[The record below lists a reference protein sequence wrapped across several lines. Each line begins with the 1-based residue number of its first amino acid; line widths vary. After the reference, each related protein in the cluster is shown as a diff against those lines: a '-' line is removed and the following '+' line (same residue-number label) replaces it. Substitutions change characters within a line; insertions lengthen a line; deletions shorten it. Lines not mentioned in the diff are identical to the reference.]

1 MKKYWTIIFTL
12 LFAFALSACG
22 EKTDTDTLYGN
33 ITGTNYS
40 QQNSISATQ
49 SPQVQEESDTGSYP
63 HDYVQGKFDASL
75 FAGKVKSCAYAGNDK
90 IIVLS
95 DKLYLY
101 DTQSGVVLAETEPPL
116 EFFEVYAFEGGY
128 LLTGFSSNGATAC
141 FYNENLSLTKEII
154 TMDLLKEDFVTM
166 ESGIAI
172 SSDGKKLALA
182 GTYGLYVYDLENENI
197 ERLLVH
203 GDRFADNSMEI
214 VTFNSVT
221 FLCENTQIAY
231 CGQGRSISDTAED
244 ELFSICGTVSVNGD
258 HLNIAKPSDYVIDTN
273 DIQNRVNRIFMPQEI
288 SEPGDFV
295 KNTASLK
302 WLDSKTGL
310 ENQFAFS
317 SGDEGCEGVYSS
329 EQGTYAAT
337 AVLGESL
344 IIRIYEVSSGSLI
357 HTEEIENPDKTYFY
371 RIPQIYL
378 FDNSKTALVLLGGG
392 IQKLDTLVSTFT
404 FGA

>member
-22 EKTDTDTLYGN
+22 GKTDTDTPYGTV
-33 ITGTNYS
+33 TGTDYS
-40 QQNSISATQ
+40 QQNSISTTQ
-49 SPQVQEESDTGSYP
+49 SPQVQEESDAGSYP

-116 EFFEVYAFEGGY
+116 EFFEVSAFEGGY
-128 LLTGFSSNGATAC
+128 LLTGFSSNGATAY
-141 FYNENLSLTKEII
+141 FYDENLSLTKEIV
-154 TMDLLKEDFVTM
+154 TMDLLEEDLVT
-166 ESGIAI
+166 SIAI

-182 GTYGLYVYDLENENI
+182 GTYGLYVYDLENEST
-197 ERLLVH
+197 ERLLVQ
-203 GDRFADNSMEI
+203 GDRFAANSMEI
-214 VTFNSVT
+214 VFFSSVT
-221 FLCENTQIAY
+221 FLSENTQIAY
-231 CGQGRSISDTAED
+231 CGRGRSISDTADD
-244 ELFSICGTVSVNGD
+244 ELFSICGTVAVNGD
-258 HLNIAKPSDYVIDTN
+258 HLNIAKLSDYVIDTN
-273 DIQNRVNRIFMPQEI
+273 NIQNRVNRIFMPQEI

-302 WLDSKTGL
+302 WLDSKTGQ

-317 SGDEGCEGVYSS
+317 SSDEGCEGVYSS

-357 HTEEIENPDKTYFY
+357 HKEEIENPDKTYFY

>member
-1 MKKYWTIIFTL
+1 M
-12 LFAFALSACG
+12 
-22 EKTDTDTLYGN
+22 
-33 ITGTNYS
+33 
-40 QQNSISATQ
+40 
-49 SPQVQEESDTGSYP
+49 QEESDAGSYP

-141 FYNENLSLTKEII
+141 FYDENLSLTKEIV
-154 TMDLLKEDFVTM
+154 TMDLLGEDLVTM

-182 GTYGLYVYDLENENI
+182 GMNVLYVYDLENENI
-197 ERLLVH
+197 ERLLVQ
-203 GDRFADNSMEI
+203 GDRFADDSMEI

-231 CGQGRSISDTAED
+231 CGRGRSISDTADD
-244 ELFSICGTVSVNGD
+244 ELFSSCGTVAVNGD
-258 HLNIAKPSDYVIDTN
+258 HLNIARPSDYVMN
-273 DIQNRVNRIFMPQEI
+273 DMQNRGNRIFMPQEI

-302 WLDSKTGL
+302 WLDSKTGQ

-317 SGDEGCEGVYSS
+317 SGGEGCEGVYSS

-344 IIRIYEVSSGSLI
+344 IIRTYEVSSGSLI

-378 FDNSKTALVLLGGG
+378 FDNSKTALVLPGGG
-392 IQKLDTLVSTFT
+392 IQELETLVATFT
-404 FGA
+404 FGE

>member
-1 MKKYWTIIFTL
+1 M
-12 LFAFALSACG
+12 
-22 EKTDTDTLYGN
+22 
-33 ITGTNYS
+33 
-40 QQNSISATQ
+40 
-49 SPQVQEESDTGSYP
+49 
-63 HDYVQGKFDASL
+63 
-75 FAGKVKSCAYAGNDK
+75 
-90 IIVLS
+90 
-95 DKLYLY
+95 
-101 DTQSGVVLAETEPPL
+101 AETEVPL

-141 FYNENLSLTKEII
+141 FYNENLSLTKEIV
-154 TMDLLKEDFVTM
+154 TMDLLGEDLVTM

-182 GTYGLYVYDLENENI
+182 GMNVLYVYDLENENI

-231 CGQGRSISDTAED
+231 CGRGRSISDTADD
-244 ELFSICGTVSVNGD
+244 ELFPICGTVAVNGD
-258 HLNIAKPSDYVIDTN
+258 HLNIARPSDYVIDTN

-302 WLDSKTGL
+302 WLDSKTGQ

-357 HTEEIENPDKTYFY
+357 HKEEIENPD
-371 RIPQIYL
+371 RR
-378 FDNSKTALVLLGGG
+378 
-392 IQKLDTLVSTFT
+392 
-404 FGA
+404 

>member
-22 EKTDTDTLYGN
+22 GKTDTDTPYGTV
-33 ITGTNYS
+33 TGTDYS
-40 QQNSISATQ
+40 QQNSISTTQ
-49 SPQVQEESDTGSYP
+49 SPQVQEESDADSYP

-116 EFFEVYAFEGGY
+116 EFFEVSAFEGGY
-128 LLTGFSSNGATAC
+128 LLTGFSSNGATAY
-141 FYNENLSLTKEII
+141 FYDENLSLTKEIM
-154 TMDLLKEDFVTM
+154 TMDLLEEDLVT
-166 ESGIAI
+166 SIAI

-182 GTYGLYVYDLENENI
+182 GTYGLYVYDLENEST
-197 ERLLVH
+197 ERLLVQ
-203 GDRFADNSMEI
+203 GDRFAANSMEI
-214 VTFNSVT
+214 VFFSSVT
-221 FLCENTQIAY
+221 FLSENTQIAY
-231 CGQGRSISDTAED
+231 CGRGRSISDTADD
-244 ELFSICGTVSVNGD
+244 ELFSICGTVAVNGD

-288 SEPGDFV
+288 SEPGDFG
-295 KNTASLK
+295 KNTASLI
-302 WLDSKTGL
+302 WLDSKTGQ

-317 SGDEGCEGVYSS
+317 SGDEGCEGVFSS

-392 IQKLDTLVSTFT
+392 IQDLDTLVSTFT
-404 FGA
+404 FGE

>member
-1 MKKYWTIIFTL
+1 M
-12 LFAFALSACG
+12 
-22 EKTDTDTLYGN
+22 
-33 ITGTNYS
+33 
-40 QQNSISATQ
+40 
-49 SPQVQEESDTGSYP
+49 
-63 HDYVQGKFDASL
+63 
-75 FAGKVKSCAYAGNDK
+75 
-90 IIVLS
+90 
-95 DKLYLY
+95 
-101 DTQSGVVLAETEPPL
+101 
-116 EFFEVYAFEGGY
+116 
-128 LLTGFSSNGATAC
+128 
-141 FYNENLSLTKEII
+141 
-154 TMDLLKEDFVTM
+154 
-166 ESGIAI
+166 
-172 SSDGKKLALA
+172 
-182 GTYGLYVYDLENENI
+182 
-197 ERLLVH
+197 
-203 GDRFADNSMEI
+203 
-214 VTFNSVT
+214 
-221 FLCENTQIAY
+221 
-231 CGQGRSISDTAED
+231 
-244 ELFSICGTVSVNGD
+244 
-258 HLNIAKPSDYVIDTN
+258 
-273 DIQNRVNRIFMPQEI
+273 
-288 SEPGDFV
+288 